1 MDSVYLKVLNELDKM
16 PNARSRYSNLIK
28 IRNKTEDTVLSD
40 LISNY
45 CGILSY
51 EI

>member
-28 IRNKTEDTVLSD
+28 RRVDCKP
-40 LISNY
+40 Y
-45 CGILSY
+45 CKR
-51 EI
+51 